1 MAWVEKNTS
10 QMPSVVVGRSATVI
24 PRKALPTL
32 KIRPKTEILPLSPT
46 RRTRSPGAYSKI
58 GGVSGNGR
66 WLTLYLLAGVTRPR
80 ASWGR
85 SKL

>member
-32 KIRPKTEILPLSPT
+32 KIRPKDRDPAFV
-46 RRTRSPGAYSKI
+46 AYTPYK
-58 GGVSGNGR
+58 VAWR
-66 WLTLYLLAGVTRPR
+66 VL
-80 ASWGR
+80 
-85 SKL
+85 